1 MSKVSICVPVYGVEK
16 YIERCAISLFE
27 QTYPDI
33 DFIFVNDCTKDRSIE
48 ILEEVITRYPERQKD
63 IKIINHAKNLGLAAA
78 RNTLIENATGEFVF
92 IVDSDDYLA
101 LNAVE
106 LLLSE
111 QVKGDYDMVIG
122 QIRRFFPTFSNTV
135 YYPCYK
141 SPHKLLVLVL
151 QNRIDHYIWGKL
163 IRRSLLTKNGI
174 RVESGMNSGE
184 DTDLLVKILLNS
196 DTISTIP
203 EIIYFYD
210 YSNSNSL
217 SSSSTPSKSEEYY
230 THFQVL
236 YHLVDSKGD
245 NELSEACKIG
255 QLRWL
260 VLKQMS
266 AAIHSYND
274 YYKILKARQKQIDTK
289 YYKQIELIYQPLL
302 YINSLIVIRFIYG
315 IMTKIYHIYRDFR
328 SK

>member
-111 QVKGDYDMVIG
+111 QVV
-122 QIRRFFPTFSNTV
+122 SV
-135 YYPCYK
+135 
-141 SPHKLLVLVL
+141 
-151 QNRIDHYIWGKL
+151 
-163 IRRSLLTKNGI
+163 
-174 RVESGMNSGE
+174 
-184 DTDLLVKILLNS
+184 
-196 DTISTIP
+196 
-203 EIIYFYD
+203 
-210 YSNSNSL
+210 
-217 SSSSTPSKSEEYY
+217 
-230 THFQVL
+230 
-236 YHLVDSKGD
+236 
-245 NELSEACKIG
+245 
-255 QLRWL
+255 
-260 VLKQMS
+260 
-266 AAIHSYND
+266 
-274 YYKILKARQKQIDTK
+274 
-289 YYKQIELIYQPLL
+289 
-302 YINSLIVIRFIYG
+302 
-315 IMTKIYHIYRDFR
+315 
-328 SK
+328 